1 MEQKKLSKYKT
12 VGDYALKSKIGES
25 SNSLSTVWKAEHLSS
40 GDVVAVKQVYV
51 EKLNKHLKSCLD
63 CELNFLSSVN
73 HPNIIRLFDAFQ
85 VSPLNGNFRFLI
97 AFLAF
102 VEFEFLWFG

>member
-1 MEQKKLSKYKT
+1 MEAARLYPDEFPIPFSY
-12 VGDYALKSKIGES
+12 S

-85 VSPLNGNFRFLI
+85 
-97 AFLAF
+97 
-102 VEFEFLWFG
+102 

>member
-1 MEQKKLSKYKT
+1 MTL
-12 VGDYALKSKIGES
+12 
-25 SNSLSTVWKAEHLSS
+25 WKAEHLSS

-73 HPNIIRLFDAFQ
+73 HPNIIRLFDAFPPGCGI
-85 VSPLNGNFRFLI
+85 SIWLSLI
-97 AFLAF
+97 KDRS
-102 VEFEFLWFG
+102 V